1 MCGRYYI
8 DDETSRE
15 IEKIL
20 QDIDKKKPGNSYKT
34 GEIFPT
40 DTVPILV
47 AQDNRIVPELY
58 TWGFPNFYKKGVI
71 INARCETAFEKKTF
85 RESLVSRRCIIP
97 ASGFYEWNKT
107 KEKLY
112 FTQPSS
118 DILYMAG
125 IYNSFSGISRFVILT
140 TSANASM
147 ADVHD
152 RMPLILKPEQTETW
166 LYNSSVTQDI
176 LYQVP
181 VSLQR
186 SSV

>member
-20 QDIDKKKPGNSYKT
+20 QDIDKKKPDKNYKT

-112 FTQPSS
+112 FTQPSA

-125 IYNSFSGISRFVILT
+125 IYNTFSGISRFVILT

-166 LYNSSVTQDI
+166 LSNSSVTQDI

-186 SSV
+186 RSV